1 MTAERLALGAS
12 GEALVAAWYEAQ
24 GYTVLARNWKVRA
37 GELDVIAQRGRI
49 VVFCEVKSRSTLDW
63 GSPAEAV
70 HDEKRRRIR
79 HLAALWLETD
89 APRRPAEIRFDVAT
103 VVGADVEVIEGAF

>member
-12 GEALVAAWYEAQ
+12 GEALVAEWYEAN

-37 GELDVIAQRGRI
+37 GELDLVVQRGRI
-49 VVFCEVKSRSTLDW
+49 VAFCEVKTRSTLDF

-70 HDEKRRRIR
+70 GYDKRNRVR
-79 HLAALWLETD
+79 HLAALWCDD

-103 VVGADVEVIEGAF
+103 VVGDAVEVIEGAF

>member
-1 MTAERLALGAS
+1 VTRARLALGAD
-12 GEALVAAWYEAQ
+12 GEARVAAWYEAQ

-37 GELDVIAQRGRI
+37 GELDLVVQRARL
-49 VVFCEVKSRSTLDW
+49 VAFCEVKTRSTLAF

-70 HDEKRRRIR
+70 GHEKRRRLR
-79 HLAALWLETD
+79 HLAALWLEG

-103 VVGADVEVIEGAF
+103 VVGADIVVIEGAF

>member
-1 MTAERLALGAS
+1 M
-12 GEALVAAWYEAQ
+12 VAAWYEAQ

-49 VVFCEVKSRSTLDW
+49 VVFCEVKTRASLDF
-63 GSPAEAV
+63 GSPADAV
-70 HDEKRRRIR
+70 RQEKRRRIR
-79 HLAALWLETD
+79 HLARLWLDTD

-103 VVGADVEVIEGAF
+103 VVGDAVEVIEGAF

>member
-1 MTAERLALGAS
+1 MTVERLALGSS
-12 GEALVAAWYEAQ
+12 GEALAAAWYEAQ

-37 GELDVIAQRGRI
+37 GELDLVVQRGRI
-49 VVFCEVKSRSTLDW
+49 VVFCEVKTRASLDF

-70 HDEKRRRIR
+70 REEKRRRLR
-79 HLAALWLETD
+79 HLAALWLDE

-103 VVGADVEVIEGAF
+103 VVDDVVEVIEGAF

>member
-1 MTAERLALGAS
+1 MTRERLALGAG
-12 GEALVAAWYEAQ
+12 GEAAVAAWYEAN
-24 GYTVLARNWKVRA
+24 GWTVLARNWKVRA

-49 VVFCEVKSRSTLDW
+49 VVFCEVKTRGTDAF

-70 HDEKRRRIR
+70 DHEKRQRLRR
-79 HLAALWLETD
+79 LAALWLDE

-103 VVGADVEVIEGAF
+103 VVGDAVEVIEGAF